1 MTRVLE
7 VITTGG
13 SSRKAI
19 EPTTDHVSLPQL
31 THGQDMEKSHKL
43 CPKDWAPW
51 VISLF
56 LLLFCGLE
64 VEGDGVYFLYP
75 ANGSSIRPQN
85 PSKPLFK
92 KTVLTQ
98 KSADFIASHQKTSW
112 SKLRKTT
119 KCEVA

>member
-13 SSRKAI
+13 SSRKAN
-19 EPTTDHVSLPQL
+19 EPTTDHVLLPQL

-43 CPKDWAPW
+43 CPKDWAPPW

-56 LLLFCGLE
+56 LFLFWGLE
-64 VEGDGVYFLYP
+64 VEDDGVYFLYP

-85 PSKPLFK
+85 PSKPLLK
-92 KTVLTQ
+92 K
-98 KSADFIASHQKTSW
+98 
-112 SKLRKTT
+112 KLS
-119 KCEVA
+119 